1 MVLAYWHGL
10 TVLFAVILIF
20 YLFPWQYT
28 MLSGQVP
35 FQSHD
40 RSLTCTSAVEIMKK
54 IKKGDFSFEGE
65 AWKNV
70 SQEAKDLI
78 QGKTLKKSGICIPC
92 SNYINHAHKSMLI
105 IPETHG
111 CFQNLAKW
119 LVFSFLELSLYK
131 LTPVS
136 SMRNW
141 LPLVSQPNRVKTN
154 LVFFLLCFPHKHTLL
169 LSVFF

>member
-1 MVLAYWHGL
+1 
-10 TVLFAVILIF
+10 
-20 YLFPWQYT
+20 

-92 SNYINHAHKSMLI
+92 SNYIESCPVHKSMLNI
-105 IPETHG
+105 
-111 CFQNLAKW
+111 AKW
-119 LVFSFLELSLYK
+119 LVFSFLELSLYN
-131 LTPVS
+131 LIPVS
-136 SMRNW
+136 SMSYTC
-141 LPLVSQPNRVKTN
+141 LSLASQLNRVKTN
-154 LVFFLLCFPHKHTLL
+154 LVFFLLCFPPKIHST
-169 LSVFF
+169 SVFF

>member
-1 MVLAYWHGL
+1 
-10 TVLFAVILIF
+10 
-20 YLFPWQYT
+20 

-78 QGKTLKKSGICIPC
+78 QGKILKKSGVCIPC
-92 SNYINHAHKSMLI
+92 RDYIESCPVHKSMLI
-105 IPETHG
+105 IPETYE
-111 CFQNLAKW
+111 CSQNLAKW

-131 LTPVS
+131 VIPVS
-136 SMRNW
+136 SMSYTW
-141 LPLVSQPNRVKTN
+141 LPLASQPNRIKPCLFSSMLLPTTN
-154 LVFFLLCFPHKHTLL
+154 KHTLL

>member
-1 MVLAYWHGL
+1 
-10 TVLFAVILIF
+10 
-20 YLFPWQYT
+20 

-92 SNYINHAHKSMLI
+92 SNYIESCPVHKSMLNI
-105 IPETHG
+105 
-111 CFQNLAKW
+111 AKW
-119 LVFSFLELSLYK
+119 LVFSFLELSLYN
-131 LTPVS
+131 LIPVS
-136 SMRNW
+136 SMSYTC
-141 LPLVSQPNRVKTN
+141 LSLASQLNRVKTN
-154 LVFFLLCFPHKHTLL
+154 LVFFSSVLPPQNTLYFCFLLNDGTALSQTTETETLM
-169 LSVFF
+169 SP